1 MKDRKV
7 PSPRK
12 KGVARV
18 PVVMQM
24 ETMEC
29 GAACL
34 AMVLAYYG
42 KWVPLSNLRKLCGI
56 SRDGIKLSTVAKTAR
71 MMGLEAQGYR
81 YETDEFFENATYP
94 CIVHWK
100 FTHFVVICG
109 RRGNKVYV
117 NDPASG
123 EIKISMEEFDEAFTG
138 VCLHFSPGEDF
149 EPSGSQ
155 RSMASYLKENLKDAK
170 STVAFVA
177 VASLIVSLA
186 SLLLPAVSRV
196 FIDRILSGEDTH
208 WLRPM
213 LMVLGG
219 ICLIEFIVG
228 VVQAVYQMKLFGI
241 LGIKASTRYMWHL
254 FHLPAE
260 FFFQRQ
266 PGDLQQNE
274 EANRT
279 ISETFILRIVPLFVG
294 VLMMLFYALVMIRY
308 SLLLSAIG
316 FAVVAADLFL
326 TRYIANRRTDILRVM
341 KNDIGK
347 LRTASVSGV
356 RMVETI
362 KAAGAENSWFGRW
375 AGYQSNVNEQN
386 ARFEKVTQI
395 LGSLPGTLIRLS
407 SVLLL
412 CGGVFLM
419 IKGHFTMGCVV
430 AFQSLLTAFTSPA
443 LDLVNSDQMI
453 QEMRTDMER
462 IEDIMS
468 YPENDLLKE
477 DDSDKG
483 FRRIKGEIEVRN
495 VTFGYSPL
503 EEPLIRDLSFKVP
516 AGSTV
521 AVVGASGCG
530 KSTILSLVSGLYK
543 PWEGEIL
550 FDGVP
555 MQDYTESELRGS
567 LSVID
572 QKIVL
577 FQDTIANNIRM
588 WDESIEDYEMIMAAK
603 DAQIHD
609 VIMARDNGYDYVL
622 LEGGADFSGGQRQ
635 RIEIARALASD
646 PSMIIMDEATSA
658 LDAATENLVVR
669 SIRDRG
675 ITCLIVAH
683 RLSTIR
689 DSDLIIVLD
698 QGKIAE
704 QGTHEELMATDGLYA
719 SLVKNN

>member
-1 MKDRKV
+1 MKGSKV
-7 PSPRK
+7 PYPKK
-12 KGVARV
+12 KGVAQV

-34 AMVLAYYG
+34 GMVLAYYG
-42 KWVPLSNLRKLCGI
+42 KWVSLSNLRKLCGI

-71 MMGLEAQGYR
+71 MMGLKAQGYR
-81 YETDEFFENATYP
+81 YEADEFFESVTYP
-94 CIVHWK
+94 CIVHWR

-109 RRGNKVYV
+109 RRGNTVYV
-117 NDPASG
+117 NDPSRG
-123 EIKISMEEFDEAFTG
+123 QCKISMQEFDESFTG
-138 VCLHFSPGEDF
+138 VCLCFEPGEDF
-149 EPSGSQ
+149 DPSGSQ
-155 RSMASYLKENLKDAK
+155 RSMASYLKENLKDAG

-177 VASLIVSLA
+177 VASLIVALA
-186 SLLLPAVSRV
+186 NLLLPAVSRV
-196 FIDRILSGEDTH
+196 FIDRILSGEDPH

-219 ICLIEFIVG
+219 ICLLELIVG

-241 LGIKASTRYMWHL
+241 LGIKASTRYMWHV
-254 FHLPAE
+254 FHMPAE

-279 ISETFILRIVPLFVG
+279 ISETFILRIVPLFIG
-294 VLMMLFYALVMIRY
+294 MLMMLFYALAMIRY

-316 FAVVAADLFL
+316 FAVVAADLYL
-326 TRYIANRRTDILRVM
+326 TRYIANRRTDILRTM
-341 KNDIGK
+341 RYDFGK
-347 LRTASVSGV
+347 LSTTSMAGV

-362 KAAGAENSWFGRW
+362 KASGAENSWFGRW
-375 AGYQSNVNEQN
+375 AGYQSNFNEQN
-386 ARFEKVTQI
+386 TRYEKVTQI
-395 LGSLPGTLIRLS
+395 VGSLPETLIRLA

-419 IKGHFTMGCVV
+419 MRGHFTMGCVV
-430 AFQSLLTAFTSPA
+430 AFQSLLSAFTAPA
-443 LDLVNSDQMI
+443 LGLVNSDQMI

-462 IEDIMS
+462 IEDVMS
-468 YPENDLLKE
+468 YPENDLLRE
-477 DDSDKG
+477 DDPEKG
-483 FRRIKGEIEVRN
+483 FRRIKGEIEVKN

-503 EEPLIRDLSFKVP
+503 EAPVVNDLSFTVP

-530 KSTILSLVSGLYK
+530 KSTILSLVSGLYT

-550 FDGVP
+550 FDCVP
-555 MQDYTESELRGS
+555 MRDYTVSELRGS

-572 QKIVL
+572 QKIVM
-577 FQDTIANNIRM
+577 FQDTIANNIKM

-635 RIEIARALASD
+635 RMEIARALASD

-658 LDAATENLVVR
+658 LDSATENLVV
-669 SIRDRG
+669 SNIRKRG

-689 DSDLIIVLD
+689 DCDMIIVLD

-704 QGTHEELMATDGLYA
+704 QGTHEELMALDGLYA